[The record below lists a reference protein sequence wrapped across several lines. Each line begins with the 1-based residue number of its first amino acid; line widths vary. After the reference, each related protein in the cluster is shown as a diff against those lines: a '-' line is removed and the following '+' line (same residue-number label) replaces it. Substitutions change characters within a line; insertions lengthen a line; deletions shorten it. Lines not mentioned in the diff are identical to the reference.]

1 MLEGSRMKIGSCSS
15 FPVLLIDTGEIGA
28 HHEGTDKKNKKGPGK
43 EIKNGRH
50 KKR

>member
-1 MLEGSRMKIGSCSS
+1 MLEGSRMKTGSCSS
-15 FPVLLIDTGEIGA
+15 FPVLLIDTGEMGA

-43 EIKNGRH
+43 EINGRH